1 MRHSHPRRRAAG
13 FTLIE
18 AMAASVVFMLGMTG
32 MLGAII
38 QARASTASARRHV
51 HAVAVATDL
60 VAQVQLWAY
69 DDARLVPSG
78 SPCAE
83 DPTDGAG
90 VLLDP
95 AAPGHGAFIACLHGE
110 SQLRSRPWHGL
121 PEADFPVGDG
131 QWDRYRRYFIVSE
144 VDVDG
149 RPVSGAL
156 AHSGSRKVVWVLVM
170 WSESGTVRRVTSQ
183 AVKFNPVSLTGISG
197 GR

>member
-1 MRHSHPRRRAAG
+1 MRQRHPRRRAAG

-18 AMAASVVFMLGMTG
+18 AMVASIVFMLGMAG
-32 MLGAII
+32 LLGAII
-38 QARASTASARRHV
+38 QARTSTASARRHV
-51 HAVAVATDL
+51 NAEAVATDL

-83 DPTDGAG
+83 DPTDAAG

-95 AAPGHGAFIACLHGE
+95 AAPGHEAFLACLHGE
-110 SQLRSRPWHGL
+110 TQLRSRPWHGL
-121 PEADFPVGDG
+121 PESDFPVGDG
-131 QWDRYRRYFIVSE
+131 QWDRYRRYFVVTE

-149 RPVSGAL
+149 RPVSAAQ
-156 AHSGSRKVVWVLVM
+156 AHSGARKVIWVLVT
-170 WSESGTVRRVTSQ
+170 WSEGATARRVTSQ
-183 AVKFNPVSLTGISG
+183 AIKFNPVSLTGING

>member
-1 MRHSHPRRRAAG
+1 MHSRRRAAG

-18 AMAASVVFMLGMTG
+18 AMVASIVFLFGMTG
-32 MLGAII
+32 LLGAII
-38 QARASTASARRHV
+38 QARTATASARRHV

-83 DPTDGAG
+83 DPTDAAG

-95 AAPGHGAFIACLHGE
+95 NAPGHAAFVACLHGE
-110 SQLRSRPWHGL
+110 AQLRSRPWAGL
-121 PEADFPVGDG
+121 TEADFPVGDG
-131 QWDRYRRYFIVSE
+131 AWDRYRRYFIVQE
-144 VDVDG
+144 VDADG
-149 RPVSGAL
+149 RPVPPGL
-156 AHSGSRKVVWVLVM
+156 AHSGARKVVWVLVT
-170 WSESGTVRRVTSQ
+170 WPEGATVRRITSQ
-183 AVKFNPVSLTGISG
+183 AVKFNPVALTGIGG